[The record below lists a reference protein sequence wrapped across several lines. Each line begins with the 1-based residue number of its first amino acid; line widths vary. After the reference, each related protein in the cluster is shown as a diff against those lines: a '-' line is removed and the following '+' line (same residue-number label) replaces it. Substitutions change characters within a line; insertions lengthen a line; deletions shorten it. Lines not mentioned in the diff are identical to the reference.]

1 MGILDI
7 FRRAKPKSG
16 NPEST
21 ATESPRSEYDALIER
36 YIAHEVQNNRFLF
49 DLKLGRSEAGKA
61 ILGLDTEQSVAM
73 LMLCMPR
80 FIDAFR
86 KLDKQRIQVFSSTPD
101 FASRAPS
108 QSDRCACYEA
118 IVRALLRRKLPLS
131 QEQLHQLL
139 DGLLKVGGSSLQRL
153 PLTGVVAATEHYA
166 GSQSLDDRFTGK
178 LEQLREQIEE
188 QYSTQELRNI
198 AGRIRA
204 LTGARQALPLA
215 QGEAWSDAAIA
226 DCQSLPEHGNTL
238 LELFN
243 LCQQAGSS
251 KPSKKWLN
259 SVSPLIDAFGPKEF
273 STRLISWLAL
283 VDKPRTIPVSRS
295 YEWQPDPNQLLDE
308 RNADILKGLIWCGSL
323 EENAELARALVK
335 AALSF
340 FRKVPGLGPRAVRV
354 GNACIY
360 TLANMPGRSGL
371 YQLAVLKVK
380 IKYRSALNMINKAL
394 TAAAEREGITVD
406 ELEEMGVPS
415 YGLDRVGYGEE
426 PVGDFTAVITAPS
439 SRQVELS
446 WRNAAGKIQ
455 KSVPARVKEQ
465 HAGELKE
472 LRGALKDIKAM
483 LGVQKERLEQ
493 LFLKEKTWPFDTW
506 VERYRDHPIVGT
518 TARKLIWR
526 FVGEDS
532 VALGIYHNDQLVD
545 CAGNALA
552 LPDAPVEVSL
562 WHPIISGAA
571 EIKTWRECI
580 ERLEI
585 VQPFKQ
591 AHREVYLLTDAEVN
605 TGVYSNRFASHI
617 IKQHQFNAL
626 AATRGWRYSLQGA
639 WDGGDQIAQLG
650 LPQFNLW
657 AEFWVHGIGEYGN
670 DTTEAGVFTYIS
682 TDQVRFYHIRTSAEN
697 LDEGNIHGDT
707 PADLREVPA
716 LVLSEVFRDVDLF
729 VGVCSVGNDPEWSDG
744 GPEGRFRDYW
754 HSFSFG
760 KLNAS
765 AHTRK
770 AILEKLVP
778 KLKIGPQCKFI
789 DRFLVVE
796 GQRRTYKIHLGSGNI
811 LMEPNNQYLCIVPDS
826 RKKTAADKVFLPFEG
841 DNTLSVILSKAVLL
855 AEDRKIKDS
864 TINSQIDHYR

>member
-1 MGILDI
+1 MSILDI
-7 FRRAKPKSG
+7 FRRAKPKSD

-21 ATESPRSEYDALIER
+21 AAESPRSGYDALIDH
-36 YIAHEVQNNRFLF
+36 YITHEVQNNRYLF

-61 ILGLDTEQSVAM
+61 ILALDAEQSVAM

-80 FIDAFR
+80 YIDAFR
-86 KLDKQRIQVFSSTPD
+86 KRDKQRIQVFSSTPD
-101 FASRAPS
+101 FASRTPS
-108 QSDRCACYEA
+108 LSDRCACYEA
-118 IVRALLRRKLPLS
+118 IVRALLRRKLPLTGA
-131 QEQLHQLL
+131 QLHQLV
-139 DGLLKVGGSSLQRL
+139 DGLLEIKGSGLQRL
-153 PLTGVVAATEHYA
+153 PLTGVVAVTEYYTSA
-166 GSQSLDDRFTGK
+166 KSLDNRFIDK
-178 LEQLREQIEE
+178 LKQLQERIEE
-188 QYSTQELRNI
+188 QYSTQELRNL

-204 LTGARQALPLA
+204 LTGSQRALPLVP
-215 QGEAWSDAAIA
+215 GEAWSDAAIA
-226 DCQSLPEHGNTL
+226 ACESLPEHRDTL
-238 LELFN
+238 TELFS

-251 KPSKKWLN
+251 RPSKKWLN
-259 SVSPLIDAFGPKEF
+259 SVAPLISEFGREEF
-273 STRLISWLAL
+273 SKLLISWLAL
-283 VDKPRTIPVSRS
+283 VDKPRTIPAQRQ
-295 YEWQPDPNQLLDE
+295 YDWQPDPNLLLDE
-308 RNADILKGLIWCGSL
+308 TNADILKGLIWCGSL
-323 EENAELARALVK
+323 EEDAELARALVK

-340 FRKVPGLGPRAVRV
+340 FRKVPGLGPRAIRV

-360 TLANMPGRSGL
+360 TLANMPGRPGL

-380 IKYRSALNMINKAL
+380 IKYRSALNIINKAL
-394 TAAAEREGITVD
+394 AAAAEREGITVD

-415 YGLDRVGYGEE
+415 YGLDKVGYGEE
-426 PVGDFTAVITAPS
+426 PVGDFTAIISAPAI
-439 SRQVELS
+439 RQVELS
-446 WRNAAGKIQ
+446 WRNAEGKIQ

-465 HAGELKE
+465 NAAELKE

-493 LFLKEKTWPFDTW
+493 LFLKERSWSFDVW
-506 VERYRDHPIVGT
+506 AERYRDHPIVGT
-518 TARKLIWR
+518 IARKLIWR
-526 FVGEDS
+526 FACNGSPV
-532 VALGIYHNDQLVD
+532 LGIYCHDHLVD
-545 CAGNALA
+545 CTGEALS
-552 LPDAPVEVSL
+552 LPDGPVEVSL
-562 WHPIISGAA
+562 WHPITSEAA

-626 AATRGWRYSLQGA
+626 AAARGWRYSLQGA

-650 LPQFNLW
+650 LAQFNLW

-670 DTTEAGVFTYIS
+670 DTTEAGVFNYIS
-682 TDQVRFYHIRTSAEN
+682 TDQVRFYRIRSSVEDLN
-697 LDEGNIHGDT
+697 EGNIDRDT
-707 PADLREVPA
+707 PLDLGEVPA

-760 KLNAS
+760 ELNAS

-770 AILEKLVP
+770 AILEKLIP

-796 GQRRTYKIHLGSGNI
+796 GKRRTYKIHLGSGNI

-826 RKKTAADKVFLPFEG
+826 RRKTTVDKVFLPFEG